1 MAFPSHGESGVHAR
15 VVIPHDEPEDM
26 VDVEQSDAWTSAY
39 ENGGFV
45 RKSSEFRSDFPEGM
59 DLGATSGRFHL
70 YISHACPWAHRTI
83 LTRLLLGLE
92 AHISV
97 DVVDWR
103 MEDDGSWV
111 FNPEEP
117 GATTDRIHGSR
128 SLEDLYLRTDPT
140 WQEDGRIGTVP
151 VLWDREADTI
161 VNNESREIIRMLGA
175 LAASGLGNGRDLA
188 PEHLR
193 SAIESMI
200 DANYESVN
208 NGVYK
213 AGFARTQGAYEAAVT
228 RLFDRLGALDHHLQ
242 GRDWLVGPGRGV
254 LTEADVC
261 LFTTLVR
268 FDLVY
273 VVHFKC
279 NLRRVADHPNLMAF
293 LHRML
298 EIEGV
303 RATCDWTHI
312 KSHYFWSHKHM
323 NPHRIIPLGPIE
335 GVHLL

>member
-1 MAFPSHGESGVHAR
+1 MLTVALTDALSARGVSVALLGPGWVATDMGARRPAVACDQCVRHPRSSRGDRIGGPRPIHGVRWRSHPMVSQASMRGF
-15 VVIPHDEPEDM
+15 VIPHYEPEDM

-39 ENGGFV
+39 HENGGFV

-117 GATTDRIHGSR
+117 GATSDRIHGSR

-161 VNNESREIIRMLGA
+161 VNNESQRSSA
-175 LAASGLGNGRDLA
+175 CS
-188 PEHLR
+188 EHWR
-193 SAIESMI
+193 HRGS
-200 DANYESVN
+200 
-208 NGVYK
+208 
-213 AGFARTQGAYEAAVT
+213 AAVGT
-228 RLFDRLGALDHHLQ
+228 WRPNASDR
-242 GRDWLVGPGRGV
+242 RSNR
-254 LTEADVC
+254 
-261 LFTTLVR
+261 
-268 FDLVY
+268 
-273 VVHFKC
+273 
-279 NLRRVADHPNLMAF
+279 
-293 LHRML
+293 
-298 EIEGV
+298 
-303 RATCDWTHI
+303 
-312 KSHYFWSHKHM
+312 
-323 NPHRIIPLGPIE
+323 
-335 GVHLL
+335 